1 MHNKKLVVQSLRVLD
16 AFSAPQQLVLTLK
29 PNASQQDLL
38 NIQHAVQ
45 TDVMKKFGIQ
55 LHPEPQ

>member
-1 MHNKKLVVQSLRVLD
+1 LGLGRFQR
-16 AFSAPQQLVLTLK
+16 PQQLVLTLK

-55 LHPEPQ
+55 LHPEPHSFG